1 MKQQLP
7 HLQISRLC
15 KARPEAV
22 YDLLADLKSHLV
34 WAGARQTQDFHLVS
48 LEAPPGPA
56 TIGTTFSST
65 GVIPMSRRRW
75 SDRSTVSIADRPLKF
90 EITTQATAGDRNA
103 MTAVYRHTYEI
114 SPAAGGSLVT
124 YTLTQLSITNPML
137 RWAIPGMRRMTWLM
151 VPMYAGRGLRNMIA
165 LAEERDLPTQ
175 AGSRRPLSP
184 AVGYTQEK

>member
-1 MKQQLP
+1 MTWQLHTP
-7 HLQISRLC
+7 QISRLC

-22 YDLLADLKSHLV
+22 SDLPADRKSHVV

-56 TIGTTFSST
+56 AVGTSFSST

-103 MTAVYRHTYEI
+103 MTAVYRNTYDT
-114 SPAAGGSLVT
+114 SPATGGPRV
-124 YTLTQLSITNPML
+124 
-137 RWAIPGMRRMTWLM
+137 
-151 VPMYAGRGLRNMIA
+151 
-165 LAEERDLPTQ
+165 
-175 AGSRRPLSP
+175 
-184 AVGYTQEK
+184 